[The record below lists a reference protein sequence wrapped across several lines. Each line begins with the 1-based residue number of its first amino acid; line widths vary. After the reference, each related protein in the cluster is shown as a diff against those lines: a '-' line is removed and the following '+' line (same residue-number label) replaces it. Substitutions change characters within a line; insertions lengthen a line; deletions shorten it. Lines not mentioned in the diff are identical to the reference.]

1 MSMWAGNSE
10 ELRIYNRLA
19 EIKDILGDDY
29 DLERLKELVEAGRDG
44 RCVIFQRGFPVAS
57 RYYKE
62 DGMYI
67 RESVGVVSQE
77 DYEAALGSED

>member
-1 MSMWAGNSE
+1 MSLAWIPTE
-10 ELRIYNRLA
+10 EKLPP
-19 EIKDILGDDY
+19 KG
-29 DLERLKELVEAGRDG
+29 ELVLA
-44 RCVIFQRGFPVAS
+44 
-57 RYYKE
+57 YNKE